1 MIVVSDRNI
10 TLSDEERAIVLDELN
25 IKALEFADDA
35 DKYIGYKLK
44 PQLKTL
50 GPKYGKKLGA
60 ISAFLA
66 NCNAKEVVN
75 AVRNGGSYEIKGENV
90 VLKQE
95 DLQIF
100 TESANGFISAE
111 DRGITV
117 ALDTQLTE
125 ELIFEGIEREIVSKI
140 QNMRKD
146 AGFEVTDRIEVYY
159 KAEGKAQKVL
169 ANGGFSKDVLAEK
182 VSEGSPEGF
191 TKEQNINGEKVII
204 TLIKK

>member
-1 MIVVSDRNI
+1 MIVVSQRNI
-10 TLSDEERAIVLDELN
+10 KLSEEERAIVLDELN
-25 IKALEFADDA
+25 IKSFDFADDA

-50 GPKYGKKLGA
+50 GPKYGKKLGV
-60 ISAFLA
+60 ISSFLA

-75 AVRNGGSYEIKGENV
+75 AVKNGGSYEIAGEDII
-90 VLKQE
+90 LKQE

-100 TESANGFISAE
+100 TESANGYIAAE

-125 ELIFEGIEREIVSKI
+125 ELILEGIEREIVSKI

-159 KAEGKAQKVL
+159 KAEGKACKVL
-169 ANGGFSKDVLAEK
+169 ANGGFAKDVLADK
-182 VSEGSPEGF
+182 IAEGTAEGY
-191 TKEQNINGEKVII
+191 TKEQNINGEKVTL